1 MDYDHQFTK
10 NYGLNIGLSGR
21 YLSGVENVEYKNYYN
36 VSEGTL
42 TVSYPSYTI
51 WKLSLVQRI
60 GKAVKVTAALDN
72 LFGYKP
78 KYYYLNSPIT
88 DGVNLQVGLS
98 VDIDKLF

>member
-1 MDYDHQFTK
+1 M
-10 NYGLNIGLSGR
+10 
-21 YLSGVENVEYKNYYN
+21 EYKNYYN

-42 TVSYPSYTI
+42 TVSYPAYTI

>member
-1 MDYDHQFTK
+1 MEPPST
-10 NYGLNIGLSGR
+10 SR
-21 YLSGVENVEYKNYYN
+21 AR
-36 VSEGTL
+36 SEGTL
-42 TVSYPSYTI
+42 TVSYPAYTI

-98 VDIDKLF
+98 VDIQ

>member
-1 MDYDHQFTK
+1 M
-10 NYGLNIGLSGR
+10 
-21 YLSGVENVEYKNYYN
+21 
-36 VSEGTL
+36 
-42 TVSYPSYTI
+42 SYPSYTI